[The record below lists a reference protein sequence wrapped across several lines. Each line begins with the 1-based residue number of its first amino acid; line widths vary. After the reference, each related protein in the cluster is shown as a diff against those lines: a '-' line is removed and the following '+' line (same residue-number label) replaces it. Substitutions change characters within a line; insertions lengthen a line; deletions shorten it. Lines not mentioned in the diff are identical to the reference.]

1 MLEIL
6 QHFQSYIPKNADGT
20 YDGQVFA
27 GDQLTVERAVNVI
40 ASRSNGY
47 TAESRLEGLTLQL
60 GDWHTGVKLLSVS
73 YNIFSVLTLT
83 NLYGILI
90 THSG

>member
-1 MLEIL
+1 MLM
-6 QHFQSYIPKNADGT
+6 GT

-47 TAESRLEGLTLQL
+47 TAESRLEGLTLEL
-60 GDWHTGVKLLSVS
+60 GDWHTGVK
-73 YNIFSVLTLT
+73 I
-83 NLYGILI
+83 
-90 THSG
+90 

>member
-1 MLEIL
+1 MFKNENENADMLEIL
-6 QHFQSYIPKNADGT
+6 QHFQSYIPKNVDGT

-60 GDWHTGVKLLSVS
+60 GDWHTGVKILSVS
-73 YNIFSVLTLT
+73 Y
-83 NLYGILI
+83 ILFCI
-90 THSG
+90 YISS

>member
-27 GDQLTVERAVNVI
+27 GDQLTVERAANDI

-47 TAESRLEGLTLQL
+47 TAEGRLEGLTLQL
-60 GDWHTGVKLLSVS
+60 GHWHTGVKILSVS
-73 YNIFSVLTLT
+73 Y
-83 NLYGILI
+83 ILFCIYI
-90 THSG
+90 TFWLV

>member
-6 QHFQSYIPKNADGT
+6 QHFQSYIPKNVDGT

-60 GDWHTGVKLLSVS
+60 GDWHMGVKILH
-73 YNIFSVLTLT
+73 FVL
-83 NLYGILI
+83 YIHHILVGVMLAS
-90 THSG
+90 HQNV